1 MIAGVGIDLV
11 AVARVTRLL
20 NRHGQRFVD
29 RCFSPDEIVRGQDP
43 EHLAGL
49 LAAKEAAF
57 KALAAPTPS
66 GIGWRSLAILH
77 APGSGRPAL
86 VFRGRAREVAEK
98 RHIVQAHLSISHQA
112 GTAVAV
118 VILEAGSA

>member
-11 AVARVTRLL
+11 AVARVERLL
-20 NRHGQRFVD
+20 NTHGQRFVD

-57 KALAAPTPS
+57 KALAAPALS
-66 GIGWRSLAILH
+66 GIGWRGLAILH
-77 APGSGRPAL
+77 DPGSGRPVL
-86 VFRGRAREVAEK
+86 VFRDRAKDVAQQ
-98 RHIVQAHLSISHQA
+98 RRIGPAHLSISHQA
-112 GTAVAV
+112 GMAVAL
-118 VILEAGSA
+118 VILETGPA